1 MPPRGKSLDEMTS
14 SRSKPH
20 RCCPCRAS
28 RVRIEYAAEQGAP
41 NNTKPHKSTY
51 GRKRMGRRNLLLF
64 GAVLAIVASPA
75 AAQVKIGVLSDMNS
89 LYADITGKGTGAA
102 ARMAVEDFG
111 PVLGKPVEIV
121 TADHQN
127 KADVAVNIAR
137 NWYDNEGVDMITDG
151 GSSAVALAV
160 EEISRQK
167 QKLVLFNGPASSD
180 ITGKNC
186 SPYAAHWN
194 YDTYAL
200 SHVTGSAI
208 VKSGGKS
215 WFFIGADYAFGHAL
229 ERDTAEV
236 VEAEGGKVLGAVYA
250 PINTSD
256 FSSFLLQAQA
266 SKSEIVG
273 LANAGGDATNA
284 IKQGAEFGITRG
296 GQKFAAL
303 LMFITDVHALGLK
316 TAQGLQFTT
325 AFYWDQNDETRAFSQ
340 RFIKEIGHMPTMV
353 QAGVYSATLHY
364 LKAVKALGSKDP
376 LKVMEKMRETPIND
390 FMTHNGQLRIDGR
403 VLRDMYLVQVKKP
416 EESKG
421 PWDYATIVQTVP
433 GDKAYRP
440 LDKGGCPLV
449 DAAKNVSQAK

>member
-1 MPPRGKSLDEMTS
+1 
-14 SRSKPH
+14 
-20 RCCPCRAS
+20 
-28 RVRIEYAAEQGAP
+28 
-41 NNTKPHKSTY
+41 
-51 GRKRMGRRNLLLF
+51 MGRRNLLLS
-64 GAVLAIVASPA
+64 AVVLAMAATPA

-89 LYADITGKGTGAA
+89 LYADITGKGTGVA

-111 PVLGKPVEIV
+111 SVLGKPVEIV

-127 KADVAVNIAR
+127 KADVATNIAR

-160 EEISRQK
+160 EEVSRQK

-208 VKSGGKS
+208 VKGGGKS

-266 SKSEIVG
+266 SKASIVG
-273 LANAGGDATNA
+273 LANAGGDTTNS
-284 IKQGAEFGITRG
+284 IKQGSEFGIVRG

-303 LMFITDVHALGLK
+303 LMFITDVHALGLE
-316 TAQGLQFTT
+316 TAQGLQFTS

-340 RFIKEIGHMPTMV
+340 RFIKQVGHMPTMV
-353 QAGVYSATLHY
+353 QAGVYSATIHY
-364 LKAVKALGSKDP
+364 LKAVKALGSKEP

-403 VLRDMYLVQVKKP
+403 VLRDMYLLQVKKP

-421 PWDYATIVQTVP
+421 PWDYLRIVQTVP

-440 LDKGGCPLV
+440 LEAGGCPLV
-449 DAAKNVSQAK
+449 AAAKKDVSQAK

>member
-1 MPPRGKSLDEMTS
+1 M
-14 SRSKPH
+14 SR
-20 RCCPCRAS
+20 R
-28 RVRIEYAAEQGAP
+28 
-41 NNTKPHKSTY
+41 T
-51 GRKRMGRRNLLLF
+51 LLL
-64 GAVLAIVASPA
+64 LAALLASAAAPA

-89 LYADITGKGTGAA
+89 LYADITGKGTGVA
-102 ARMAVEDFG
+102 ARMAAEDFG

-137 NWYDNEGVDMITDG
+137 NWYDNDGVDMITDG

-160 EEISRQK
+160 EEVSRQK

-186 SPYAAHWN
+186 SAYAAHWN

-200 SHVTGSAI
+200 SHVTGSAV

-266 SKSEIVG
+266 SKADIVG
-273 LANAGGDATNA
+273 LANAGGDTTNS
-284 IKQGAEFGITRG
+284 IKQGSEYGITRG

-303 LMFITDVHALGLK
+303 LMFITDVNALGLK
-316 TAQGLQFTT
+316 AAQGLQFTT
-325 AFYWDQNDETRAFSQ
+325 AFYWDQNAETRAFSE
-340 RFIKEIGHMPTMV
+340 RFIKEVGHMPTMV

-364 LKAVKALGSKDP
+364 LKAVKALGNKDS
-376 LKVMEKMRETPIND
+376 LAVMAKMREMPIND
-390 FMTHNGQLRIDGR
+390 FMTHNGRLRIDGR
-403 VLRDMYLVQVKKP
+403 VVRDMYLVEVKKP
-416 EESKG
+416 EDSKK
-421 PWDYATIVQTVP
+421 PWDYLKIVNTVP

-440 LDKGGCPLV
+440 LEAGGCPLV
-449 DAAKNVSQAK
+449 DAAKKG

>member
-1 MPPRGKSLDEMTS
+1 V
-14 SRSKPH
+14 SRTHLALLAALLMAAATP
-20 RCCPCRAS
+20 AS
-28 RVRIEYAAEQGAP
+28 
-41 NNTKPHKSTY
+41 
-51 GRKRMGRRNLLLF
+51 
-64 GAVLAIVASPA
+64 
-75 AAQVKIGVLSDMNS
+75 AQVKIGVLSDMNS
-89 LYADITGKGTGAA
+89 LYADITGKGTGVAA
-102 ARMAVEDFG
+102 HMAVDDFG

-127 KADVAVNIAR
+127 KADVATNIAR

-160 EEISRQK
+160 EEVSRQK

-236 VEAEGGKVLGAVYA
+236 VEADGGKVLGAVYA

-266 SKSEIVG
+266 SKAQIIG
-273 LANAGGDATNA
+273 LANAGNDSTNS
-284 IKQGAEFGITRG
+284 IKQGAEFGILQG

-303 LMFITDVHALGLK
+303 LMFITDVHGLGLK

-340 RFIKEIGHMPTMV
+340 RFIKEVGHMPTMV

-364 LKAVKALGSKDP
+364 LKAVKTLGSKDP

-421 PWDYATIVQTVP
+421 PWDYLRIVETVP
-433 GDKAYRP
+433 GDKAYRS
-440 LDKGGCPLV
+440 LEAGGCPLV
-449 DAAKNVSQAK
+449 AAAKK